1 MRTSRMVY
9 AITVAAIGGMVIM
22 CNQNKAPTDPPDNP
36 EPPPGNVILSEGFEG
51 CQNNQLDTINLYRKI
66 TYDPA
71 QGWMSISTQHAR
83 SGMCSLTS
91 DSNNTSVKRRM
102 DPYIE
107 DSIAGLQFYLMA
119 TGAAHTNLFAAIC
132 KPGSSRDGLVT
143 KYGMGIDKSDSLA
156 YVYEDYLNSIN
167 ERTTFAPLTIN
178 KWYKCKIEYDY
189 SDTTLSYSVDDTV
202 ISSQPAPNPLTL
214 QALVVIRDSL
224 GVQGQS
230 GYYIDDICI
239 YKR

>member
-1 MRTSRMVY
+1 MRKSRMLY
-9 AITVAAIGGMVIM
+9 AITAAAIGGMVIM
-22 CNQNKAPTDPPDNP
+22 CNQNNAPTDPPDNP
-36 EPPPGNVILSEGFEG
+36 EPPPGNVIFSEGFEG
-51 CQNNQLDTINLYRKI
+51 YAGNQLDTVDLYRKI

-91 DSNNTSVKRRM
+91 DSNNTSIKRRM
-102 DPYIE
+102 DQYLE

-119 TGAAHTNLFAAIC
+119 TTAVHTNIFAALC

-143 KYGMGIDKSDSLA
+143 KYGLGIDKSDSLN
-156 YVYEDYLNSIN
+156 YVYEDYLNGIN
-167 ERTTFAPLTIN
+167 ERVNFAPLALN

-202 ISSQPAPNPLTL
+202 IYSQPAPNPLTL
-214 QALVVIRDSL
+214 QTFVVLRDSM
-224 GVQGQS
+224 GAQGPS
-230 GYYIDDICI
+230 GCYIDDVTI